1 MSFKQQAQPH
11 EEDAD
16 VELTSVTEVHVTA
29 QAALRDL
36 VQSHQLRVVFQ
47 PIVEMERGKVF
58 GYEALVRC
66 ADPRYPTPH
75 ELLRKATEQQRTGA
89 LGRAIRQLAV
99 PLAPR
104 HVPLFLNV
112 HPDELSESWLPRD
125 DDPIFQHGAEVYLEI
140 TEAVPLANT
149 SRHQPFFDAIAKCPD
164 IHLVV
169 DDLGAGFSNLKHIAD
184 LEPKLVKIDRN
195 LVRGLGSNP
204 RQQRLLSA
212 VVRLC
217 EDLGAQVVA
226 EGIETV
232 DEFLAARDAG
242 AHYGQGYLL
251 ARPAY
256 PRPAVFW
263 QPDDVSD

>member
-1 MSFKQQAQPH
+1 MTSAYVPSP
-11 EEDAD
+11 EDD
-16 VELTSVTEVHVTA
+16 TDPNSVTEVQVTA

-47 PIVEMERGKVF
+47 PIVEMAGGTVF

-66 ADPRYPTPH
+66 ADPRYPTPL
-75 ELLRKATEQQRTGA
+75 ELIRKATEQQRTGA
-89 LGRAIRQLAV
+89 LGRAIRQVAV
-99 PLAPR
+99 PLAPPGL
-104 HVPLFLNV
+104 PLFLNV
-112 HPDELSESWLPRD
+112 HPDELSESWLPRV
-125 DDPIFQHGAEVYLEI
+125 DDPIFQHDGEVYLEI
-140 TEAVPLANT
+140 TETVPMAT
-149 SRHQPFFDAIAKCPD
+149 DDRYRPFFDAISELPD

-169 DDLGAGFSNLKHIAD
+169 DDLGAGFSNLKYIAD
-184 LEPKLVKIDRN
+184 LEPTLVKIDRN
-195 LVRGLGSNP
+195 LVRGLASNP

-217 EDLGAQVVA
+217 DDLGAGVVA

-256 PRPAVFW
+256 PRPSVFW
-263 QPDDVSD
+263 QPESL